1 MKNKFLL
8 GAVSGITALTAAVP
22 LLAQVTNA
30 QTPASTPP
38 TSSDPSLTAHANAP
52 LTADQIK
59 DMVTHDDAFLA
70 NIDAAVSVEK
80 TAIQAH
86 RYALAS
92 AATITD
98 DTTRQE
104 AVQKANE
111 AYRTA
116 IHDAVSAHPDLKEA
130 LRFGLMGGHGFGEHG
145 RRGHHGPEDLAQ
157 KLGMTVDELKSELD
171 SGKTIE
177 EIAQE
182 KGVDLPAPPAG
193 MHGMMPPTDPQDGS
207 DGQ

>member
-1 MKNKFLL
+1 MKNKFML
-8 GAVSGITALTAAVP
+8 GAVSGIAALTAAVP

-30 QTPASTPP
+30 QTPADTPSAP
-38 TSSDPSLTAHANAP
+38 DPSLTAQAKAP
-52 LTADQIK
+52 LTVEQIQQ
-59 DMVTHDDAFLA
+59 MITHDDAFLA
-70 NIDAAVSVEK
+70 NIDAAVTVQK
-80 TAIQAH
+80 AATQAH
-86 RYALAS
+86 RDALAS

-104 AVQKANE
+104 AVRKANE

-116 IHDAVSAHPDLKEA
+116 IQDAIAAHPDLKEA
-130 LRFGLMGGHGFGEHG
+130 LRFGPMGGHGFGEHG
-145 RRGHHGPEDLAQ
+145 RRGRHGPEDLAQ

-207 DGQ
+207 DAR